1 MLNGMLKIPCFI
13 DISLRCSKTLIC
25 KLRNSKFEKSVITK
39 KTRILNSYAL
49 KLYEARRMKK

>member
-1 MLNGMLKIPCFI
+1 MLKIPCFI